1 MSDEHKHAFTYAEGP
16 RILFPF
22 ARRIIGDAVRDAGFP
37 PLMLDPIDF
46 NGIYIQQ
53 LQNRQGEPGFAEA
66 PAGEA

>member
-1 MSDEHKHAFTYAEGP
+1 
-16 RILFPF
+16 
-22 ARRIIGDAVRDAGFP
+22 
-37 PLMLDPIDF
+37 MLDPIDF